1 MKILFVSHEE
11 KLNGAT
17 LSLLGMI
24 DELKKNKHK
33 IFVLTCYKEG
43 PFIDELNTRNI
54 KIIYAPYRRWL
65 IYKPQKKIK
74 WIFKKYI
81 CLCLCS
87 INYLSA
93 FKVKKIINNE
103 KIDIIHSNT
112 SVVNIGAILSKICN
126 IDHIWHIRE
135 FGEEDFNIHNIYSE
149 KIMFNY
155 FNRSKYVIAVSN
167 AIKDKYK
174 GKIDENKIKVIY
186 NGISNRNKVIRSFE
200 KKKNN
205 INLIIAGAITEG
217 KGQIDAVL
225 AINELKNRGYN
236 NIKLSIAGS
245 GDTNILKYKID
256 ELGLNNN
263 INMLGQ
269 VRNLPEIRKN
279 NDIELVCSKS
289 EAFGRVTIEAMMSM
303 MPVIGAN
310 TGGTKELIKDKY
322 NGLLYEQGNYKSLAN
337 KIEYFIVNRDEIE
350 RMAKN
355 AYVFSKGFTVEKNMK
370 QIYELYKQ

>member
-81 CLCLCS
+81 CLCLSS

-186 NGISNRNKVIRSFE
+186 NGISNRNKVVRSFE

-225 AINELKNRGYN
+225 AINELKNRGY
-236 NIKLSIAGS
+236 
-245 GDTNILKYKID
+245 
-256 ELGLNNN
+256 NNN

-355 AYVFSKGFTVEKNMK
+355 AYVFSKEFTVEKNMK

>member
-1 MKILFVSHEE
+1 MTDRGLWE
-11 KLNGAT
+11 
-17 LSLLGMI
+17 
-24 DELKKNKHK
+24 
-33 IFVLTCYKEG
+33 Y
-43 PFIDELNTRNI
+43 
-54 KIIYAPYRRWL
+54 
-65 IYKPQKKIK
+65 
-74 WIFKKYI
+74 
-81 CLCLCS
+81 
-87 INYLSA
+87 
-93 FKVKKIINNE
+93 
-103 KIDIIHSNT
+103 
-112 SVVNIGAILSKICN
+112 
-126 IDHIWHIRE
+126 
-135 FGEEDFNIHNIYSE
+135 
-149 KIMFNY
+149 
-155 FNRSKYVIAVSN
+155 
-167 AIKDKYK
+167 
-174 GKIDENKIKVIY
+174 
-186 NGISNRNKVIRSFE
+186 E

-245 GDTNILKYKID
+245 GDINILKYKID